1 MATTTA
7 TKKTAA
13 AATKRAPKAPKAAG
27 AAKDKKRSAASAA
40 AATTAPAPTPE
51 PQPIAVD
58 QPLEEIEAEDGPID
72 VEMGDAGLDN
82 AGEESGLL
90 ENDEAAGYDGEEE
103 QEEGQEAEDDEEQED
118 EEEKESAAGTTPV
131 VGGGSKRKG
140 GVSKRKGAPISRGR
154 SKEVTREYL
163 LSEKDRKDLSS
174 AALRKISLK
183 AGVETLSRTAYDA
196 VRATLKAKLT
206 SMINEACQLAGFKSR
221 RTVTTEDA
229 GAATKMFLG
238 SDAAKGDFHK
248 VRRYRRPAP
257 RKANNNK
264 GTTSS
269 DDAGSVASDDVAST
283 ITSTTTS
290 RRVGGIGGDQS
301 LNRPRGAVT
310 KERIAEYSNQS
321 RDTVFIPLEAFSR
334 ILHRIN
340 DTEYKC
346 KGVELNGKR
355 LSAFRWQPEAVHMV
369 HHALEV
375 IATNLFRSALLL
387 ARTRERKSVT
397 AADVDTV
404 VELNSNFAA
413 VRA

>member
-13 AATKRAPKAPKAAG
+13 GTAKRAPKANKAAG
-27 AAKDKKRSAASAA
+27 AAKDKKRSAASTA
-40 AATTAPAPTPE
+40 AATAAPAPTPE
-51 PQPIAVD
+51 PEPIVVD
-58 QPLEEIEAEDGPID
+58 QPVEEFVEEDEPVD
-72 VEMGDAGLDN
+72 VEMGDGNGDELDQ
-82 AGEESGLL
+82 AGEASGL
-90 ENDEAAGYDGEEE
+90 ENDEADGYGEDDAEEDLEEDEGEEE
-103 QEEGQEAEDDEEQED
+103 AGPAET
-118 EEEKESAAGTTPV
+118 AAI
-131 VGGGSKRKG
+131 GGSGGLSTAARKG
-140 GVSKRKGAPISRGR
+140 GVSKRKGAPAGRGR

-196 VRATLKAKLT
+196 VRAIFKTKLT
-206 SMINEACQLAGFKSR
+206 AMVNEACLLAGHKSR

-257 RKANNNK
+257 RNGKAGK
-264 GTTSS
+264 AGSS

-283 ITSTTTS
+283 ITATTVSTA
-290 RRVGGIGGDQS
+290 RRVGAIGGDQS
-301 LNRPRGAVT
+301 SNRPRGAVT